1 MLDEWSIENTI
12 DFCSLIFLNT
22 CFHEIN
28 SRKLKAHVAEKT
40 SLSSHK
46 FNLFCLCFV
55 VLEFLRAFSIRVTD
69 VMLKIGCFKR
79 IIYSLQV
86 NSELSER

>member
-55 VLEFLRAFSIRVTD
+55 VLESVQHTSDRCDVENRVFQ
-69 VMLKIGCFKR
+69 KNNIK
-79 IIYSLQV
+79 YSLQV